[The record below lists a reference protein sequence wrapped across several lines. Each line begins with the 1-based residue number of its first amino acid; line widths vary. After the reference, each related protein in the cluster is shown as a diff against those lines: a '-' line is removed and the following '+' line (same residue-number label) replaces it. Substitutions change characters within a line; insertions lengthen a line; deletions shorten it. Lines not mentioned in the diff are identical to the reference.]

1 MVLTGDVCHP
11 FIFYNVD
18 VKLSH
23 IKSIDVFTV
32 EIDDISVRNT
42 ALSGRGQEPIF
53 RSPAEG
59 FFADQTIVRSIEMSD
74 EKCGEIEWKS
84 A

>member
-1 MVLTGDVCHP
+1 MFSSKSPVFQVGNDADEELTD
-11 FIFYNVD
+11 
-18 VKLSH
+18 

-59 FFADQTIVRSIEMSD
+59 FFADQTIIRSIEMPD

-84 A
+84 S